1 MSTTVDEPEAAPVHH
16 DTMLVGSRYESS
28 LHDTRVAATLGI
40 ALGVAFF
47 TCFGTGLLSHL
58 IQHPHGWFTW
68 PARPAGLY
76 RITQGVHVATG
87 LASIPLL
94 VAKLWTVAPRFWAK
108 PPVRSIAHAVERAML
123 LPLVGG
129 AAFLLVSG
137 TFNTFQYYPWE
148 FFFTKAH
155 YWVAWI
161 TIGGLVGHIGA
172 KAALTWSVMRPG
184 AGSDLEARPT
194 GELVGRA
201 SRTDRRRFL
210 GGVAVAS
217 GAITLAT
224 IGQTVGPLRRI
235 SLLAPRDP
243 EIGPQGIP
251 VNKTAHSARVTP
263 DLVDDRYRLR
273 VSGRVAKPLT
283 LTLAQLRALP
293 QRTATLPIACVEG
306 WSASATWTG
315 VSLAALMAMADAE
328 PGTEVALHSLQKGGL
343 FRGSTVS
350 ATQAADPDT
359 LLALKLNGEPLALD
373 HGYPLRLIGPNRPGV
388 FQTKWVTHVVVR

>member
-1 MSTTVDEPEAAPVHH
+1 MSTSLDEAETTAPT
-16 DTMLVGSRYESS
+16 DTMLVGPRYQSS

-58 IQHPHGWFTW
+58 IQHPPGWFTW

-76 RITQGVHVATG
+76 RVTQGVHVATG

-94 VAKLWTVAPRFWAK
+94 VAKLWAVAPRFWAK

-123 LPLVGG
+123 FPLVGG

-172 KAALTWSVMRPG
+172 KATLTWSVLRSTEGDAGRP
-184 AGSDLEARPT
+184 R
-194 GELVGRA
+194 GELTGKA
-201 SRTDRRRFL
+201 SPGDRRRFL
-210 GGVAVAS
+210 GGVAAAS

-224 IGQTVGPLRRI
+224 VGQTVGPLRRI

-243 EIGPQGIP
+243 KIGPQGIP

-263 DLVDDRYRLR
+263 DLVDDSYRLR
-273 VSGRVAKPLT
+273 VTGKVGKPLT
-283 LTLAQLRALP
+283 LTLTELMALP
-293 QRTATLPIACVEG
+293 QRTAALPIACVEG

-315 VSLAALMAMADAE
+315 VSLPALLAMADAE
-328 PGTEVALHSLQKGGL
+328 PGTEIALHSLQKGGL

-350 ATQAADPDT
+350 PTQAADPDT

-373 HGYPLRLIGPNRPGV
+373 HGYPVRLIGPNRPGV

>member
-1 MSTTVDEPEAAPVHH
+1 MSIEVGTPDAAPVHS
-16 DTMLVGSRYESS
+16 DTMLVGARYESS
-28 LHDTRVAATLGI
+28 LHDTRVAALLGI
-40 ALGVAFF
+40 ALGVAFA
-47 TCFGTGLLSHL
+47 TCFATGLLSHL
-58 IQHPHGWFTW
+58 IQHPTGWFSW

-76 RITQGVHVATG
+76 RVTQGVHVATG

-94 VAKLWTVAPRFWAK
+94 VAKLWTVAPRFWAT
-108 PPVRSIAHAVERAML
+108 PPVRSVAHAVERLML

-172 KAALTWSVMRPG
+172 KAALTWSVVRSRDGEPG
-184 AGSDLEARPT
+184 APA

-201 SRTDRRRFL
+201 SRPDRRRFL
-210 GGVAVAS
+210 GGVAAAS

-224 IGQTVGPLRRI
+224 VGQTVGPLRRI

-243 EIGPQGIP
+243 GVGPQGIP

-263 DLVDDRYRLR
+263 DLVDESYRLR
-273 VSGRVAKPLT
+273 VSGRVGTPLS
-283 LTLAQLRALP
+283 LTLAELQALP

-315 VSLAALMAMADAE
+315 VSLAALLDLADAE
-328 PGTEVALHSLQKGGL
+328 PGAEIALRSLQTGGL

-350 ATQAADPDT
+350 ADQAADLDT
-359 LLALKLNGEPLALD
+359 LLALRLNGEPLALD
-373 HGYPLRLIGPNRPGV
+373 HGYPVRLIGPNRPGV
-388 FQTKWVTHVVVR
+388 FQTKWVSHVVVR